1 MKKPFNN
8 QLATQRLRSEDS
20 VTGGNA
26 PSDTQATFK
35 AGNGMQYATKKAFK
49 KKNEVKDVEPKLAAG
64 KAEIYAQKKM
74 GWKPAPSIPNRPSK
88 GGFQYKQMFE
98 DMEEGTLQPVDTSK
112 DSLSPMEYQQ
122 AQHYENFNEN
132 DWSFDDVSKRYI
144 KKQAEPDQA
153 EPDQEMQTED
163 EEKKYYVKV
172 SVRDAKRALDV
183 LRDNPSYRGVEL
195 NGSDTYYTA
204 DEDLAYD
211 MMMDFGT
218 QDIEVIGDNF
228 SDSHL
233 YGSEDLNEALTYN
246 KFKKDSA
253 TRSNK
258 DSLHEALKSINKKL
272 HEINRLM
279 EYSTN
284 MRMELEE
291 DYSPR
296 TGKVVNK
303 LEKQLAEIYKKVK
316 SLK

>member
-74 GWKPAPSIPNRPSK
+74 GWKLAPSIPNRPSK

-98 DMEEGTLQPVDTSK
+98 DVEEGVLQPVDLDK

-122 AQHYENFNEN
+122 ARSYQEFNEE

-144 KKQAEPDQA
+144 KKQA

-246 KFKKDSA
+246 KFKREAA

-284 MRMELEE
+284 MKMELEE

>member
-26 PSDTQATFK
+26 PADTQATFK
-35 AGNGMQYATKKAFK
+35 AGDGMQYATKKAFK

-74 GWKPAPSIPNRPSK
+74 GWKLAPSIPNRPSK

-98 DMEEGTLQPVDTSK
+98 DMEEGVLQPVNLDK

-122 AQHYENFNEN
+122 AQKYENFNEN
-132 DWSFDDVSKRYI
+132 DWTFDDVSKRYI
-144 KKQAEPDQA
+144 KKQAEPDQ
-153 EPDQEMQTED
+153 EMQTED
-163 EEKKYYVKV
+163 EDKKYFVKV

-246 KFKKDSA
+246 KFKREAA
-253 TRSNK
+253 TRPNK
-258 DSLHEALKSINKKL
+258 DALHEALKLINKKL

-284 MRMELEE
+284 MKMELEE

-303 LEKQLAEIYKKVK
+303 LEIQLAEIYKKVK

>member
-8 QLATQRLRSEDS
+8 QFATQRLRSEDS

-26 PSDTQATFK
+26 PAGTASTFK
-35 AGNGMQYATKKAFK
+35 AGDGMEYATTKAFK
-49 KKNEVKDVEPKLAAG
+49 KKTEVKDVEPKIVAG
-64 KAEIYAQKKM
+64 KAEIYPKKKW
-74 GWKPAPSIPNRPSK
+74 GWKLAPSIPNRPSK

-98 DMEEGTLQPVDTSK
+98 DMEEGTLRPVDTSK
-112 DSLSPMEYQQ
+112 DSLSPIEYQQ
-122 AQHYENFNEN
+122 AHQYEKFNPNE
-132 DWSFDDVSKRYI
+132 WEFDDVSKRYI
-144 KKQAEPDQA
+144 KKNADE
-153 EPDQEMQTED
+153 DQEMQTE
-163 EEKKYYVKV
+163 EEDNKKYYVKV
-172 SVRDAKRALDV
+172 AVRDAKRALVV

-195 NGSDTYYTA
+195 NGSDTYYTS

-233 YGSEDLNEALTYN
+233 YGNESLDEALTYN
-246 KFKKDSA
+246 KFKKESA
-253 TRSNK
+253 TRPNK
-258 DSLHEALKSINKKL
+258 DALHEALKLINKKL

-284 MRMELEE
+284 MRTELEE

>member
-35 AGNGMQYATKKAFK
+35 AGDGMQYATKKAFK

-64 KAEIYAQKKM
+64 KAQIYAQKKM
-74 GWKPAPSIPNRPSK
+74 GWKFAPSIPNRPSK

-122 AQHYENFNEN
+122 AQHYENFNEK

-144 KKQAEPDQA
+144 KKQAEPDQ
-153 EPDQEMQTED
+153 EMQNEEAD

-246 KFKKDSA
+246 KFKKEAA
-253 TRSNK
+253 TRPNK
-258 DSLHEALKSINKKL
+258 DALHEALKSINKKL

-279 EYSTN
+279 EYSAN
-284 MRMELEE
+284 MKMELEE

>member
-26 PSDTQATFK
+26 PANTQATFK
-35 AGNGMQYATKKAFK
+35 AGDGMQYATKKAFK

-74 GWKPAPSIPNRPSK
+74 GWKLAPSIPNRPSK

-98 DMEEGTLQPVDTSK
+98 DMEEGVLQPVNLDK

-122 AQHYENFNEN
+122 AQKYENFNEN

-144 KKQAEPDQA
+144 KKQAEPDQ
-153 EPDQEMQTED
+153 EMQTED
-163 EEKKYYVKV
+163 EDKKYYVKV

-246 KFKKDSA
+246 KFKREAA
-253 TRSNK
+253 TRPNK
-258 DSLHEALKSINKKL
+258 DALHEALKLINKKL

-284 MRMELEE
+284 MKMELEE

-303 LEKQLAEIYKKVK
+303 LEIQLAEIYKKVK

>member
-26 PSDTQATFK
+26 PADTAATFK

-74 GWKPAPSIPNRPSK
+74 GWKLAPSIPNRPSK

-98 DMEEGTLQPVDTSK
+98 DMEEGVLQPVDLNK

-122 AQHYENFNEN
+122 AQKYENFNEN

-144 KKQAEPDQA
+144 KKQAEPDQ
-153 EPDQEMQTED
+153 EMQTED
-163 EEKKYYVKV
+163 DAQKPFFVKV

-183 LRDNPSYRGVEL
+183 LRDNPSYMGVEL
-195 NGSDTYYTA
+195 NGSDTYYTDDA
-204 DEDLAYD
+204 ELAYD

-218 QDIEVIGDNF
+218 QDIEVI
-228 SDSHL
+228 DSNTND
-233 YGSEDLNEALTYN
+233 SLNEALTYN
-246 KFKKDSA
+246 KFKRDSA
-253 TRSNK
+253 TRPNK
-258 DSLHEALKSINKKL
+258 DALHEALKSINKKL

>member
-8 QLATQRLRSEDS
+8 QLATQRLRNEDS

-26 PSDTQATFK
+26 PADTAATFK
-35 AGNGMQYATKKAFK
+35 AGDGMQYATKKAFK

-64 KAEIYAQKKM
+64 KATIYPQKKW
-74 GWKPAPSIPNRPSK
+74 GWKSAPSIPNRPSK

-98 DMEEGTLQPVDTSK
+98 DMEEGVLQPVDLDK

-122 AQHYENFNEN
+122 ARSYQEFNEE
-132 DWSFDDVSKRYI
+132 DWNFDDVSKRYI
-144 KKQAEPDQA
+144 KKQA

-218 QDIEVIGDNF
+218 QDIEVIDDNF

-246 KFKKDSA
+246 KFKKEAA
-253 TRSNK
+253 TRPNK
-258 DSLHEALKSINKKL
+258 DALHEALKSINKKL

-284 MRMELEE
+284 MKMELEE

>member
-8 QLATQRLRSEDS
+8 QLATQRLRNEDS

-26 PSDTQATFK
+26 PADTAATFK
-35 AGNGMQYATKKAFK
+35 AGDGMQYATKKAFK

-64 KAEIYAQKKM
+64 KATIYPQKKW
-74 GWKPAPSIPNRPSK
+74 GWKSAPSIPNRPSK

-98 DMEEGTLQPVDTSK
+98 DMEEGVLQPVDLDK

-122 AQHYENFNEN
+122 ARSYQEFNEE
-132 DWSFDDVSKRYI
+132 DWNFDDVSKRYI
-144 KKQAEPDQA
+144 KKQAEPDQ
-153 EPDQEMQTED
+153 EMQTED
-163 EEKKYYVKV
+163 DAQKPFFVKV

-183 LRDNPSYRGVEL
+183 LRDNPSYMGVEL
-195 NGSDTYYTA
+195 NGSDTYYTDDA
-204 DEDLAYD
+204 ELAYD

-218 QDIEVIGDNF
+218 HDIEVI
-228 SDSHL
+228 DSNTND
-233 YGSEDLNEALTYN
+233 SLNEALTYN
-246 KFKKDSA
+246 KFKREAA
-253 TRSNK
+253 TRPNK
-258 DSLHEALKSINKKL
+258 DALHEALKSINKKL

-279 EYSTN
+279 EYSAN
-284 MRMELEE
+284 MKMELEE

-303 LEKQLAEIYKKVK
+303 LERQLAEIYKKVK

>member
-64 KAEIYAQKKM
+64 KAQIYAQKKM
-74 GWKPAPSIPNRPSK
+74 GWKLAPSIPNRPSK

-246 KFKKDSA
+246 KFKREAA

-284 MRMELEE
+284 MKMELEE

>member
-1 MKKPFNN
+1 MKNFNN
-8 QLATQRLRSEDS
+8 QFATQKLRSEDS

-26 PSDTQATFK
+26 PADTAATFK
-35 AGNGMQYATKKAFK
+35 AGEGMQYTTKKAFK
-49 KKNEVKDVEPKLAAG
+49 KKNEVKDVEPKLVAG
-64 KAEIYAQKKM
+64 KANNYVAKKW

-98 DMEEGTLQPVDTSK
+98 DIEEGTLQPVDITK

-122 AQHYENFNEN
+122 ALHYKEFSPAE
-132 DWSFDDVSKRYI
+132 WEFDDISKRYLKI
-144 KKQAEPDQA
+144 
-153 EPDQEMQTED
+153 
-163 EEKKYYVKV
+163 
-172 SVRDAKRALDV
+172 AKEV
-183 LRDNPSYRGVEL
+183 GK
-195 NGSDTYYTA
+195 TA
-204 DEDLAYD
+204 IA
-211 MMMDFGT
+211 
-218 QDIEVIGDNF
+218 
-228 SDSHL
+228 
-233 YGSEDLNEALTYN
+233 EALTYN
-246 KFKKDSA
+246 KFKKEAA

>member
-26 PSDTQATFK
+26 PANTQATFK
-35 AGNGMQYATKKAFK
+35 AGDGMQYATKKAFK

-74 GWKPAPSIPNRPSK
+74 GWKLAPSIPNRPSK

-98 DMEEGTLQPVDTSK
+98 DMEEGVLQPVNLDK

-122 AQHYENFNEN
+122 AQKYENFNEN
-132 DWSFDDVSKRYI
+132 DWTFDDVSKRYI
-144 KKQAEPDQA
+144 KKQAEPDQ
-153 EPDQEMQTED
+153 EMQTED
-163 EEKKYYVKV
+163 EDKKYYVKV

-246 KFKKDSA
+246 KFKREAA
-253 TRSNK
+253 TRPNK
-258 DSLHEALKSINKKL
+258 DALHEALKLINKKL

-284 MRMELEE
+284 MKMELEE

-303 LEKQLAEIYKKVK
+303 LEIQLAEIYKKVK

>member
-1 MKKPFNN
+1 
-8 QLATQRLRSEDS
+8 
-20 VTGGNA
+20 
-26 PSDTQATFK
+26 
-35 AGNGMQYATKKAFK
+35 
-49 KKNEVKDVEPKLAAG
+49 
-64 KAEIYAQKKM
+64 
-74 GWKPAPSIPNRPSK
+74 
-88 GGFQYKQMFE
+88 MFE
-98 DMEEGTLQPVDTSK
+98 DMEEGVLQPVNLDK

-122 AQHYENFNEN
+122 AQKYESFNEN
-132 DWSFDDVSKRYI
+132 DWTFDDVSKRYI
-144 KKQAEPDQA
+144 KKQAEPDQ
-153 EPDQEMQTED
+153 EMQTED
-163 EEKKYYVKV
+163 EDKKYFVKV

-246 KFKKDSA
+246 KFKREAA
-253 TRSNK
+253 TRPNK
-258 DSLHEALKSINKKL
+258 DALHEALKLINKKL

-284 MRMELEE
+284 MKMELEE

>member
-8 QLATQRLRSEDS
+8 QLATQRLRNEDS

-26 PSDTQATFK
+26 PADTAATFK
-35 AGNGMQYATKKAFK
+35 AGDGMQYATKKAFK

-74 GWKPAPSIPNRPSK
+74 GWKLAPSIPNRPSK

-246 KFKKDSA
+246 KFKRDSA
-253 TRSNK
+253 TRPNK
-258 DSLHEALKSINKKL
+258 DALHEALKSINKKL

-284 MRMELEE
+284 MKMELEE

-303 LEKQLAEIYKKVK
+303 LERQLAEIYKKVK

>member
-64 KAEIYAQKKM
+64 KAQIYAQKKM
-74 GWKPAPSIPNRPSK
+74 GWKLAPSIPNRPSK

-98 DMEEGTLQPVDTSK
+98 DMEEGTLQPVDLDK

-144 KKQAEPDQA
+144 KKQA

-253 TRSNK
+253 TRPNK
-258 DSLHEALKSINKKL
+258 DALHEALKSINRKL

-284 MRMELEE
+284 MKMELEE

>member
-26 PSDTQATFK
+26 PADTQATFK
-35 AGNGMQYATKKAFK
+35 AGDGMQYATKKAFK

-74 GWKPAPSIPNRPSK
+74 GWKLAPSIPNRPSK

-98 DMEEGTLQPVDTSK
+98 DMEEGVLQPVNLDK

-122 AQHYENFNEN
+122 AQKYENFNEN
-132 DWSFDDVSKRYI
+132 DWTFDDVSKRYI
-144 KKQAEPDQA
+144 KKQAEPDQ
-153 EPDQEMQTED
+153 EMQTED
-163 EEKKYYVKV
+163 EDKKYFVKV

-246 KFKKDSA
+246 KFKREAA
-253 TRSNK
+253 TRPNK
-258 DSLHEALKSINKKL
+258 DALHEALKLINKKL

-303 LEKQLAEIYKKVK
+303 LEIQLAEIYKKVK

>member
-1 MKKPFNN
+1 MKKPFDN
-8 QLATQRLRSEDS
+8 QRATQRLRSEDS
-20 VTGGNA
+20 VTGGTANF
-26 PSDTQATFK
+26 T
-35 AGNGMQYATKKAFK
+35 AGTGEQYATTKAFK

-64 KAEIYAQKKM
+64 KAEIYPQKKW
-74 GWKPAPSIPNRPSK
+74 GWKPAPAIPNRPSK

-98 DMEEGTLQPVDTSK
+98 EMEEGVLQPVDLDK

-122 AQHYENFNEN
+122 ARSYQEFNQD

-144 KKQAEPDQA
+144 KKQAEADK
-153 EPDQEMQTED
+153 EMQTED
-163 EEKKYYVKV
+163 EAQKPFYVKV

-195 NGSDTYYTA
+195 NGSDTYYT
-204 DEDLAYD
+204 DDSELAYD

-218 QDIEVIGDNF
+218 HDIEVI
-228 SDSHL
+228 DSNTND
-233 YGSEDLNEALTYN
+233 SLNEALTYN
-246 KFKKDSA
+246 KFKREAA
-253 TRSNK
+253 TRPNK
-258 DSLHEALKSINKKL
+258 DALHEALKSINKKL
-272 HEINRLM
+272 HEINKLM

-291 DYSPR
+291 EYSPR

-303 LEKQLAEIYKKVK
+303 LERQLAEIYKKVK

>member
-64 KAEIYAQKKM
+64 KAQIYAQKKM
-74 GWKPAPSIPNRPSK
+74 GWKLAPSIPNRPSK

-144 KKQAEPDQA
+144 KKQTEPDQA

-246 KFKKDSA
+246 KFKREAA

-284 MRMELEE
+284 MKMELEE

>member
-8 QLATQRLRSEDS
+8 QLATQRLRNEDS

-26 PSDTQATFK
+26 PADTAATFK
-35 AGNGMQYATKKAFK
+35 AGDGMQYATKKAFK

-64 KAEIYAQKKM
+64 KAKVYAQKKW

-98 DMEEGTLQPVDTSK
+98 DMEEGVLQPVNLDK

-122 AQHYENFNEN
+122 AQKYEKFDAN
-132 DWSFDDVSKRYI
+132 DWNFDDVSKRYI
-144 KKQAEPDQA
+144 KKQAEPDQ
-153 EPDQEMQTED
+153 EMQTED
-163 EEKKYYVKV
+163 DAEKPFYVKV

-183 LRDNPSYRGVEL
+183 LRDNPSYMGVEL
-195 NGSDTYYTA
+195 NGSDTYYT
-204 DEDLAYD
+204 DDSELAYD

-218 QDIEVIGDNF
+218 QDIEVI
-228 SDSHL
+228 DSNTND
-233 YGSEDLNEALTYN
+233 SLNEALTYN
-246 KFKKDSA
+246 KFKREAA
-253 TRSNK
+253 TRPNK
-258 DSLHEALKSINKKL
+258 DALHEALKLINKKL

-284 MRMELEE
+284 MKMELEE

>member
-8 QLATQRLRSEDS
+8 QLATQRLRNEDS

-26 PSDTQATFK
+26 PADTAATFK
-35 AGNGMQYATKKAFK
+35 AGDGMQYATKKAFK

-64 KAEIYAQKKM
+64 KATVYPQKKW
-74 GWKPAPSIPNRPSK
+74 GWKSAPSIPNRPSK

-98 DMEEGTLQPVDTSK
+98 DMEEGVLQPVDLDK

-122 AQHYENFNEN
+122 ARSYQEFNEE
-132 DWSFDDVSKRYI
+132 DWNFDDVSKRYI
-144 KKQAEPDQA
+144 KQQT

-163 EEKKYYVKV
+163 EAQKPFFVKV

-183 LRDNPSYRGVEL
+183 LRDNPSYMGVEL
-195 NGSDTYYTA
+195 NGSDTYYTDNA
-204 DEDLAYD
+204 ELAYD

-218 QDIEVIGDNF
+218 HDIEVI
-228 SDSHL
+228 DSNTND
-233 YGSEDLNEALTYN
+233 SLNEALTYN
-246 KFKKDSA
+246 KFKREAA
-253 TRSNK
+253 TRPNK
-258 DSLHEALKSINKKL
+258 DALHEALKSINKKL

>member
-26 PSDTQATFK
+26 PADTQATFK

-64 KAEIYAQKKM
+64 KAQVYAQKKM
-74 GWKPAPSIPNRPSK
+74 GWKLAPSIPNRPSK

-98 DMEEGTLQPVDTSK
+98 DMEEGTLQPVDLDK

-144 KKQAEPDQA
+144 KKQA

-253 TRSNK
+253 TRPNK
-258 DSLHEALKSINKKL
+258 DALHEALKSINRKL

>member
-74 GWKPAPSIPNRPSK
+74 GWKLAPSIPNRPSK

-98 DMEEGTLQPVDTSK
+98 DMEEGVLQPVDLNK

-122 AQHYENFNEN
+122 AQKYENFNEN
-132 DWSFDDVSKRYI
+132 DWTFDDVSKRYI

-253 TRSNK
+253 TRPNK
-258 DSLHEALKSINKKL
+258 DALHEALKSINRKL

-284 MRMELEE
+284 MKMELEE

>member
-8 QLATQRLRSEDS
+8 QLATQRLRNEDS

-26 PSDTQATFK
+26 PADTAATFK
-35 AGNGMQYATKKAFK
+35 AGDGMQYATKKAFK

-64 KAEIYAQKKM
+64 KATVYPQKKW
-74 GWKPAPSIPNRPSK
+74 GWKSAPSIPNRPSK

-98 DMEEGTLQPVDTSK
+98 DMEEGVLQPVDLDK

-122 AQHYENFNEN
+122 ARSYQEFNEE
-132 DWSFDDVSKRYI
+132 DWNFDDVSKRYI
-144 KKQAEPDQA
+144 KKQA
-153 EPDQEMQTED
+153 PDQEMQTED
-163 EEKKYYVKV
+163 DAQKPFFVKV

-195 NGSDTYYTA
+195 NGSDTYYTDDA
-204 DEDLAYD
+204 ELAYD

-218 QDIEVIGDNF
+218 HDIEVI
-228 SDSHL
+228 DSNTND
-233 YGSEDLNEALTYN
+233 SLNEALTYN
-246 KFKKDSA
+246 KFKREAA
-253 TRSNK
+253 TRPNK
-258 DSLHEALKSINKKL
+258 DALHEALKSINKKL

-284 MRMELEE
+284 MKMELEE

>member
-26 PSDTQATFK
+26 PADTAATFK
-35 AGNGMQYATKKAFK
+35 AGDGMQYATKKAFK

-64 KAEIYAQKKM
+64 KATIYPQKKW
-74 GWKPAPSIPNRPSK
+74 GWKSAPSIPNRPSK

-98 DMEEGTLQPVDTSK
+98 DMEEGVLQPVDLNK

-122 AQHYENFNEN
+122 ARSYQEFNQE
-132 DWSFDDVSKRYI
+132 DWNFDDVSKRYI
-144 KKQAEPDQA
+144 KKQAEADK
-153 EPDQEMQTED
+153 EMQTED
-163 EEKKYYVKV
+163 DAQKPFFVKV

-195 NGSDTYYTA
+195 NGSDTYYTDDA
-204 DEDLAYD
+204 ELAYD

-218 QDIEVIGDNF
+218 QDIEVI
-228 SDSHL
+228 DSNTND
-233 YGSEDLNEALTYN
+233 SLNEALTYN
-246 KFKKDSA
+246 KFKREAA
-253 TRSNK
+253 TRPNK
-258 DSLHEALKSINKKL
+258 DALHEALKSINKKL

-284 MRMELEE
+284 MKMELEE

>member
-8 QLATQRLRSEDS
+8 QLATQRLRNEDS

-26 PSDTQATFK
+26 PADTAATFK
-35 AGNGMQYATKKAFK
+35 AGDGMQYATKKAFK

-64 KAEIYAQKKM
+64 KATIYPQKKW
-74 GWKPAPSIPNRPSK
+74 GWKSAPSIPNRPSK

-98 DMEEGTLQPVDTSK
+98 DMEEGVLQPVDLDK

-122 AQHYENFNEN
+122 ARSYQEFNEE
-132 DWSFDDVSKRYI
+132 DWNFDDVSKRYI
-144 KKQAEPDQA
+144 KKQT

-163 EEKKYYVKV
+163 DAQKPFFVKV

-183 LRDNPSYRGVEL
+183 LRDNPSYMGVEL
-195 NGSDTYYTA
+195 NGSDTYYTDDA
-204 DEDLAYD
+204 ELAYD

-218 QDIEVIGDNF
+218 HDIEVI
-228 SDSHL
+228 DSNTND
-233 YGSEDLNEALTYN
+233 SLNEALTYN
-246 KFKKDSA
+246 KFKREAA
-253 TRSNK
+253 TRPNK
-258 DSLHEALKSINKKL
+258 DALHEALKSINKKL

-284 MRMELEE
+284 MKMELEE

>member
-26 PSDTQATFK
+26 PADTAATFK
-35 AGNGMQYATKKAFK
+35 AGDGMQYATKKAFK

-64 KAEIYAQKKM
+64 KAQIYAQKKM
-74 GWKPAPSIPNRPSK
+74 GWKLAPSIPNRPSK

-144 KKQAEPDQA
+144 KKQTEPDQA

-253 TRSNK
+253 TRPNK
-258 DSLHEALKSINKKL
+258 DALHEALKSINKKL

-284 MRMELEE
+284 MKMELEE

>member
-1 MKKPFNN
+1 MKNFNN
-8 QLATQRLRSEDS
+8 QFATQKLRSEDS

-26 PSDTQATFK
+26 PADTAATFK
-35 AGNGMQYATKKAFK
+35 AGDGMQYATKKAFK
-49 KKNEVKDVEPKLAAG
+49 KKNEVKDVEPKLVAG
-64 KAEIYAQKKM
+64 KAEIYPQKKW
-74 GWKPAPSIPNRPSK
+74 GWKAAPSIPNRPSK

-122 AQHYENFNEN
+122 AQHYEKFDPAQWE
-132 DWSFDDVSKRYI
+132 FDDVSKRYI
-144 KKQAEPDQA
+144 KKQAEPDQ
-153 EPDQEMQTED
+153 EMQTED
-163 EEKKYYVKV
+163 DAQKPFFVKV
-172 SVRDAKRALDV
+172 SVRDAKRALEV
-183 LRDNPSYRGVEL
+183 LADNPSYREVEL
-195 NGSDTYYTA
+195 NGSDTYYT
-204 DEDLAYD
+204 DDSELAYD

-218 QDIEVIGDNF
+218 HDIEVI
-228 SDSHL
+228 DSNTKD
-233 YGSEDLNEALTYN
+233 SLNEALTYN
-246 KFKKDSA
+246 KFKREAA
-253 TRSNK
+253 TRPNK
-258 DSLHEALKSINKKL
+258 DALHEALKSINKKL

-303 LEKQLAEIYKKVK
+303 LERQLAEIYKKVK